1 MTFNSHILL
10 RNIQTNRLL
19 NQFHEVI
26 AQTTVLYSTFLASLS
41 CTFGYFTE
49 LLSQRRLAMLI
60 SITVFFGKV
69 M

>member
-1 MTFNSHILL
+1 MTFNSYILL

-41 CTFGYFTE
+41 CTF
-49 LLSQRRLAMLI
+49 RL
-60 SITVFFGKV
+60 
-69 M
+69 